1 MEQEIKS
8 EGRCLYCDTLFS
20 QSEIGKHLAKHI
32 AAMEKE
38 NPGKIVSNYVHV
50 EVEAGEMF
58 LQLLVKGDTTMKTI
72 DGFLRDIWLECCGHL
87 SGFGHKNFKIKM
99 KDKVEDVFL
108 PKIKI
113 YHDYDYGTTTR
124 VFLNAKKQYQLNLK
138 DKIILLSRNEPLKV
152 MCSLCKK
159 KPAINICSVC
169 WYEGAALYCAQ
180 CSAKHAEKCEDFE
193 DYAKM
198 PVVNSP
204 RMGEC
209 GYSGGSIDLERDGT
223 YREKTNRSKKEYFK
237 P

>member
-1 MEQEIKS
+1 MEHELKS
-8 EGRCLYCDTLFS
+8 EGRCLYCDELS
-20 QSEIGKHLAKHI
+20 SKSEIGRHLAKHL
-32 AAMEKE
+32 ALMEKDAAGK
-38 NPGKIVSNYVHV
+38 NPVNYYHV

-58 LQLLVKGDTTMKTI
+58 LHLLVKGDATMKTI

-99 KDKVEDVFL
+99 KDLVEDVFQ

-138 DKIILLSRNEPLKV
+138 ERIILLSRNEPLKI
-152 MCSLCKK
+152 MCTSCKK
-159 KPAINICSVC
+159 KPAISICTVC
-169 WYEGAALYCAQ
+169 CYEEMAFYCKQ
-180 CSAKHAEKCEDFE
+180 CSEKHAETCEDFA
-193 DYAKM
+193 DYAEM

-209 GYSGGSIDLERDGT
+209 GYTGGVIDTERDGI
-223 YREKTNRSKKEYFK
+223 YKNKK
-237 P
+237 

>member
-1 MEQEIKS
+1 MEEELNS

-20 QSEIGKHLAKHI
+20 QSEIGRHLAKHL
-32 AAMEKE
+32 AMMEKE
-38 NPGKIVSNYVHV
+38 SAGKTVANHVHV

-58 LQLLVKGDTTMKTI
+58 LHLLVKGDVPMKTI

-99 KDKVEDVFL
+99 KDLVDDVFQ

-138 DKIILLSRNEPLKV
+138 EKIILLSRNEPLKI
-152 MCSLCKK
+152 MCSKCKR
-159 KPAINICSVC
+159 KPAVDICTVC
-169 WYEGAALYCAQ
+169 WYNGEAFFCPT
-180 CSAKHAEKCEDFE
+180 CSAKHAETCEDFE

-209 GYSGGSIDLERDGT
+209 GYMGGVIDTERDGP
-223 YREKTNRSKKEYFK
+223 YRLK
-237 P
+237 PLHQKPK

>member
-8 EGRCLYCDTLFS
+8 EGRCLYCETLFS
-20 QSEIGKHLAKHI
+20 QSEIGKHLAKHLGE
-32 AAMEKE
+32 MEKLSA
-38 NPGKIVSNYVHV
+38 GKPHSNYCHV
-50 EVEAGEMF
+50 EVEVEEMF
-58 LQLLVKGDTTMKTI
+58 LHLLVKGDAPMKTI

-99 KDKVEDVFL
+99 KDRVEDVFQS
-108 PKIKI
+108 KIKL

-124 VFLNAKKQYQLNLK
+124 VFLNAKKHYQLNLK
-138 DKIILLSRNEPLKV
+138 DKIILLSRNEPLKFT
-152 MCSLCKK
+152 CSLCKK

-169 WYEGAALYCAQ
+169 CYEGPAFYCAA
-180 CSAKHAEKCEDFE
+180 CSVKHAEKCDDFE

-209 GYSGGSIDLERDGT
+209 AYTGGSIDLERNGP
-223 YREKTNRSKKEYFK
+223 YRGKTTSLKSY
-237 P
+237 

>member
-1 MEQEIKS
+1 
-8 EGRCLYCDTLFS
+8 
-20 QSEIGKHLAKHI
+20 
-32 AAMEKE
+32 MEKDATGK
-38 NPGKIVSNYVHV
+38 NPVNYCHV

-58 LQLLVKGDTTMKTI
+58 LHLLAKGDAPMKII

-99 KDKVEDVFL
+99 KDLVEDVFQ

-138 DKIILLSRNEPLKV
+138 ERIILLSRNEPLKI
-152 MCSLCKK
+152 MCTSCKK
-159 KPAINICSVC
+159 KPAVNICTVC
-169 WYEGAALYCAQ
+169 CYKEMAFYCKK
-180 CSAKHAEKCEDFE
+180 CSEKHAETCEDFA
-193 DYAKM
+193 DYAEM

-209 GYSGGSIDLERDGT
+209 GYAGGRIDKARDGV
-223 YREKTNRSKKEYFK
+223 YKIVK
-237 P
+237 PM